1 MSKQPPRIPPAQPP
15 LAAPRAEGAPP
26 GQPSDNLAA
35 GLSLPVLAAAQ
46 AALPA
51 VQRKRAATGKRGP
64 RWTRARQ
71 VDFLVALAETH
82 SVAEAARRVGMSR
95 QSAYRR
101 RQRLRE
107 QPFGRAWDAAYAS
120 ARHSLY
126 RAALERAIE
135 GVEVPHYSGGE
146 LVGTSRKF
154 DERLTLALLA
164 MPTPAPAELP
174 AVYPGSA
181 YPSTDFRGLL
191 ERVETGPDH
200 FGADESEHNL
210 LRLEAEEEARWVA
223 DDAEEENEDE
233 DDGGDWEY

>member
-15 LAAPRAEGAPP
+15 LAAPCVDPAPGDP
-26 GQPSDNLAA
+26 PDNLAA
-35 GLSLPVLAAAQ
+35 GLSVPVLAAAQ

-51 VQRKRAATGKRGP
+51 VQRKRTATGKRGP

-135 GVEVPHYSGGE
+135 GVEVPHFAGGE

-200 FGADESEHNL
+200 FEADESEHHL
-210 LRLEAEEEARWVA
+210 LRLEAEEDARWAA
-223 DDAEEENEDE
+223 DDAEDKDKDE
-233 DDGGDWEY
+233 SGDWEY

>member
-1 MSKQPPRIPPAQPP
+1 M
-15 LAAPRAEGAPP
+15 PP
-26 GQPSDNLAA
+26 GNLAA
-35 GLSLPVLAAAQ
+35 GLSLSVLAAAQ

-51 VQRKRAATGKRGP
+51 VKRKRAASAKRGP

-95 QSAYRR
+95 QSAYRL

-120 ARHSLY
+120 AHHSLY

-135 GVEVPHYSGGE
+135 GVEVPHYAGGE

-164 MPTPAPAELP
+164 MPVPARAQLP
-174 AVYPGSA
+174 IAAPGSA
-181 YPSTDFRGLL
+181 YPASDFRGLL
-191 ERVETGPDH
+191 ERVEAGPDH
-200 FGADESEHNL
+200 FRADESELHL
-210 LRLEAEEEARWVA
+210 IELEEEEEEARWA
-223 DDAEEENEDE
+223 AEEAH
-233 DDGGDWEY
+233 DWEGDRELWGE